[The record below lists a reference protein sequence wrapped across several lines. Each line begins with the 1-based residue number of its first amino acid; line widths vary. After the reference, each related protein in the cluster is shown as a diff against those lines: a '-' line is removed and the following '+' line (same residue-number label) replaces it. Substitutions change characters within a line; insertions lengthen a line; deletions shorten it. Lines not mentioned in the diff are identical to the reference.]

1 MSTGAPSALSGAA
14 GRWDGLRAR
23 LAAADLLPPVWHL
36 LGWTAGV
43 AAASYLVRWL
53 ALVDGRTFT
62 VVWLAAAPQLVALL
76 TARRRHWPVYL
87 VSFAVFQYGPAW
99 LVLGQRPELAALSTI
114 TAVVF
119 AAWVLQPDQDWVWG
133 RNDSLRSWRRFV
145 VYGVVVAPALA
156 GVIGAASVV
165 VHGQGPTDV
174 RSLATVALIWYLA
187 EAVGIAFLTP
197 VMLRW
202 RCSWRRQSWRQRATT
217 AGFSVLMVV
226 LCLVAAAESNFV
238 LLFLTGVPAL
248 LVLIDAGIA
257 AAFWQMT
264 VGAVIILGSTF
275 AGYGPFVEDAANP
288 TQAMIYAQ
296 VFLLAGYAMVVTIAA
311 ALEDR
316 NRLTALDHAS
326 HQIYGLV
333 AELTGDLVLVLDSSG
348 NVLHHASGGQ
358 PNIEPRTERVAQADW
373 LRHIHADDRHRITEQ
388 LTSGRS
394 GASPPFRVRG
404 YDGSWSWFVAHSR
417 QASKGFFAVILR
429 DVTLERE
436 VQESLTDM
444 ANTDALTGLAN
455 RRGLSHRAHEI
466 WLRAQELGQPL
477 TALFVDVDHFKG
489 FNDHF
494 GHQAGDECLQEVADV
509 LAHLAEPETCVAARY
524 GGEEFAIV
532 LAGCEDPQAFAAGLS
547 SAIRALGIPHPD
559 SSSGV
564 VTISIGVCTGDPR
577 DELRYRGVD
586 PDAAVTELLDLADQA
601 LYTAKAEGR
610 NRISVARRDVALV
623 GEQVH
628 QPGEHPREA
637 VGGGHDQRA
646 QR

>member
-1 MSTGAPSALSGAA
+1 MSMGVPPALTGVA
-14 GRWDGLRAR
+14 GRWAGLRAR
-23 LAAADLLPPVWHL
+23 LTAADLLPPLWHL

-87 VSFAVFQYGPAW
+87 VSFAVFQYGPPW
-99 LVLGQRPELAALSTI
+99 LVLGQRPELAALSTV

-145 VYGVVVAPALA
+145 IYGVVVAPALA
-156 GVIGAASVV
+156 GAIGVVSVV
-165 VHGQGPTDV
+165 VHEQGRTDV

-202 RCSWRRQSWRQRATT
+202 RHSWRRQSWRQRATT
-217 AGFSVLMVV
+217 AGFSVLMIA

-257 AAFWQMT
+257 AAFWQMA

-275 AGYGPFVEDAANP
+275 AGYGPFVGDAADP
-288 TQAMIYAQ
+288 TQAMINAQ

-326 HQIYGLV
+326 HEIYGLV

-348 NVLHHASGGQ
+348 NVLLHASGGQ
-358 PNIEPRTERVAQADW
+358 PNIEPREDRIAQAEW
-373 LRHIHADDRHRITEQ
+373 LRHIHPDDRPLVAER

-394 GASPPFRVRG
+394 GASAPFRVRG

-429 DVTLERE
+429 DVTLEHE

-444 ANTDALTGLAN
+444 ANTDALTRLPN
-455 RRGLSHRAHEI
+455 RRGLAARARGIWQRAHE
-466 WLRAQELGQPL
+466 LEQPV

-494 GHQAGDECLQEVADV
+494 GHQAGDECLRDVADV
-509 LAHLAEPETCVAARY
+509 LAHLAEPDTCVAARY
-524 GGEEFAIV
+524 GGEDFAV
-532 LAGCEDPQAFAAGLS
+532 LLAGCADPPAFAAGLS
-547 SAIRALGIPHPD
+547 SAIRALAIPHPD

-564 VTISIGVCTGDPR
+564 VTISIGVCTVRPR
-577 DELRYRGVD
+577 DELGYRHAD
-586 PDAAVTELLDLADQA
+586 PDAAVTELLDCADQA

-610 NRISVARRDVALV
+610 NRISVADRDVVSV
-623 GEQVH
+623 GEHVH
-628 QPGEHPREA
+628 QPGEHPRQA

-646 QR
+646 